1 MKIGV
6 SSYSFAKYKQQTGC
20 DVFAICDKAKE
31 LGFEGIEFVELSTFG
46 ENVDEIAEAIKV
58 REYCEKLGLKILAFC
73 VGANFLSDDIEAEMQ
88 KLRHC
93 VDVTAALGA
102 PLMRHDVVYAL
113 RKEPLYTYRSA
124 IEEIAPRI
132 RALTQYAK
140 SKGVRTCTE
149 NHGYIFQAPERV
161 EALLLAVN
169 DPNYGW
175 LCDIGNF
182 LCADCDPVQSV
193 TIAAP
198 YAFHAH
204 VKDFLLKPYGGQKPS
219 GFFETVGN
227 RYLRGTIL
235 GHGVVPIEH
244 CIAVLKKNGYDQW
257 LSIEFEGMEENIA
270 ALEHGLAYLQNCLR
284 AIEG

>member
-6 SSYSFAKYKQQTGC
+6 SSYSFSKYKQQTGC

-46 ENVDEIAEAIKV
+46 ENVDEVAEAAKV
-58 REYCEKLGLKILAFC
+58 RAHCENLGLSILAFC
-73 VGANFLSDDIEAEMQ
+73 VGANFLADDIDAEMQ
-88 KLRHC
+88 RLRHC

-113 RKEPLYTYRSA
+113 RKEPLYNYRLA

-132 RALTQYAK
+132 REITQYAK
-140 SKGVRTCTE
+140 SRGVRTCTE

-193 TIAAP
+193 AIAAP

-204 VKDFLLKPYGGQKPS
+204 VKDFLKKPYGGQMPS
-219 GFFETVGN
+219 GFFPTVGN
-227 RYLRGTIL
+227 QYLRGTVI
-235 GHGVVPIEH
+235 GHGVVPVEN
-244 CIAVLKKNGYDQW
+244 CISVLKKAGYDAW
-257 LSIEFEGMEENIA
+257 ISVEFEGMEDTIT
-270 ALEHGLAYLQNCLR
+270 ALQSGLTYLQNCLKNL
-284 AIEG
+284 E